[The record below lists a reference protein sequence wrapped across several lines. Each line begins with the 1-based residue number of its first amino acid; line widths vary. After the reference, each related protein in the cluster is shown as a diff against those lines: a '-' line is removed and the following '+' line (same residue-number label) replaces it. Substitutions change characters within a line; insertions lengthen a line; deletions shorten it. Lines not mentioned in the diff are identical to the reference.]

1 MDLGQGRAAD
11 GFEPP
16 EQEARPPPT
25 APDVRGAQIPR
36 RALPTPQRRVRSP
49 DHRAGPGL
57 LPPRSSGGRRGR
69 GAAPQPARALPRSL
83 QTACQLLSRRQSSVS
98 RGQALLGFWNNFQT
112 LNSTAYIKKKDPSS
126 ESHCASTKT
135 GRPRHSP
142 TSPASGLSALQPR
155 GVAPGS
161 PNPPPTAAHHRALGM
176 PRTPTAPNPGHRDPL
191 APSATCLSG
200 KRLPKPGSRER
211 SLTGPQSAEPAVGPP
226 RWPHEEPPRSRA
238 ATTLHTRPQ
247 GGWQSLFARGR
258 ERLRPPR
265 EGLTGNSGRG
275 LSTRPPRSTRVQAND
290 VARTARS
297 ATATPAERGTRSR
310 TEAARVGQPRP
321 GCMPPHPSGRPSSAA
336 GTPGPPLRQAPREP
350 ATVRGR
356 GAGSLPVQRPGGAVA
371 PRTQRP
377 CLHAC
382 VRSRACFPQRT
393 RIHTRV
399 CTPGT
404 APAAHARLLS
414 LRSRPR
420 WRPPGPALGL
430 STCPERAPVSQ
441 GGSKHLPSPF
451 SGVVCGPSRARATP
465 WGAGATPTG
474 QSAPSAVRPSLCRRD
489 GLACACRRG
498 ASECTQRRTA
508 GLRED
513 VRPRLSL
520 SGAEAGLSVALAILG
535 SRALH
540 ADLPRGESWFC
551 TEV

>member
-25 APDVRGAQIPR
+25 APDVRGA
-36 RALPTPQRRVRSP
+36 QRRVRSP

-161 PNPPPTAAHHRALGM
+161 PNPPPTAAHHRAPGM

-226 RWPHEEPPRSRA
+226 AGH
-238 ATTLHTRPQ
+238 TTSLHGP
-247 GGWQSLFARGR
+247 
-258 ERLRPPR
+258 
-265 EGLTGNSGRG
+265 
-275 LSTRPPRSTRVQAND
+275 
-290 VARTARS
+290 
-297 ATATPAERGTRSR
+297 
-310 TEAARVGQPRP
+310 GQPRP
-321 GCMPPHPSGRPSSAA
+321 S
-336 GTPGPPLRQAPREP
+336 T
-350 ATVRGR
+350 RGR
-356 GAGSLPVQRPGGAVA
+356 KAVGS
-371 PRTQRP
+371 
-377 CLHAC
+377 H
-382 VRSRACFPQRT
+382 SS
-393 RIHTRV
+393 
-399 CTPGT
+399 
-404 APAAHARLLS
+404 PAAESGCGRQ
-414 LRSRPR
+414 
-420 WRPPGPALGL
+420 
-430 STCPERAPVSQ
+430 ER
-441 GGSKHLPSPF
+441 G
-451 SGVVCGPSRARATP
+451 
-465 WGAGATPTG
+465 
-474 QSAPSAVRPSLCRRD
+474 
-489 GLACACRRG
+489 
-498 ASECTQRRTA
+498 
-508 GLRED
+508 
-513 VRPRLSL
+513 
-520 SGAEAGLSVALAILG
+520 
-535 SRALH
+535 
-540 ADLPRGESWFC
+540 
-551 TEV
+551 